1 MSHLFKSG
9 DRLIIYPFRGRKR
22 EIIINRSNYS
32 LISSETEDF
41 QKKEFNLTIPSERG
55 VSFSLELKSEKTN
68 PTNSF
73 YTLNMIDKDK
83 FFESNNSY
91 VQKTV
96 ITRGDEIRIGYNR
109 LVFLPQRKDTN
120 TDSFTTVKLKSRVVD
135 SDLNIMIQGETGTG
149 KTRLARIIHDR
160 SGRRGR
166 FVHLNL
172 SSFAKN
178 LFESEFFGHKKGS
191 FTGAMND
198 HAGAISEAREGT
210 LFLDEIDSLS
220 VEQQKK
226 LLLFLDSGRY
236 RPVGGSGEKSSNC
249 RFIFSSGQD
258 LSQLLKANK
267 LREDFFYR
275 LTNEFIVV
283 LPSLRECPDQ
293 IKEYLD
299 LFCQN
304 NELFLSNDLL
314 RFYLGFSW
322 PGNFRQL
329 KGHLSKKLILS
340 GQRRLV
346 LDELDYSLVRNDFD
360 REVNMSE
367 INKETFGK
375 IKEEIFKQ
383 RLRFFKGKTCLA
395 SESLGVSQAT
405 LKRVT
410 KS

>member
-1 MSHLFKSG
+1 
-9 DRLIIYPFRGRKR
+9 
-22 EIIINRSNYS
+22 
-32 LISSETEDF
+32 
-41 QKKEFNLTIPSERG
+41 
-55 VSFSLELKSEKTN
+55 
-68 PTNSF
+68 
-73 YTLNMIDKDK
+73 
-83 FFESNNSY
+83 
-91 VQKTV
+91 
-96 ITRGDEIRIGYNR
+96 
-109 LVFLPQRKDTN
+109 
-120 TDSFTTVKLKSRVVD
+120 
-135 SDLNIMIQGETGTG
+135 
-149 KTRLARIIHDR
+149 
-160 SGRRGR
+160 
-166 FVHLNL
+166 
-172 SSFAKN
+172 
-178 LFESEFFGHKKGS
+178 
-191 FTGAMND
+191 MND